1 MKINNKYE
9 TQSFGYGQV
18 LPTGERTW
26 SCVIAP
32 DPMKSAL
39 EIATELAS
47 GAIEIYCD
55 AILTETVQG
64 FTKLQEYRCD
74 ITDGAVSAIRVKLQ
88 EPGLKEQ
95 LDELKTESETFS
107 DAMDDFLMTI
117 LPMTMS
123 GGE

>member
-26 SCVIAP
+26 SCVIDP

-47 GAIEIYCD
+47 GTIEIYCD
-55 AILTETVQG
+55 TILTETVQG
-64 FTKLQEYRCD
+64 FTKLREYRCTV
-74 ITDGAVSAIRVKLQ
+74 TDGAVSLIRIDLQ
-88 EPGLKEQ
+88 EPGLAEQ
-95 LDELKTESETFS
+95 VTELKSALS
-107 DAMDDFLMTI
+107 AL
-117 LPMTMS
+117 
-123 GGE
+123 GGI